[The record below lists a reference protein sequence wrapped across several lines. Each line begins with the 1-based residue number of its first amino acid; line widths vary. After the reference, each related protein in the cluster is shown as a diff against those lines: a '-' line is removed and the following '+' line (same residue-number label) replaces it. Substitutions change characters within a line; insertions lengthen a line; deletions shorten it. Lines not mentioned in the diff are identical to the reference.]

1 MIIFSLKLYT
11 LFSIIKLSRLLLFLM
26 LCVGAADRHL
36 IMHESEGG
44 KINISIAVI

>member
-1 MIIFSLKLYT
+1 MIIFSLN
-11 LFSIIKLSRLLLFLM
+11 SIIKLSRLLLFLM

-36 IMHESEGG
+36 IMHESERG